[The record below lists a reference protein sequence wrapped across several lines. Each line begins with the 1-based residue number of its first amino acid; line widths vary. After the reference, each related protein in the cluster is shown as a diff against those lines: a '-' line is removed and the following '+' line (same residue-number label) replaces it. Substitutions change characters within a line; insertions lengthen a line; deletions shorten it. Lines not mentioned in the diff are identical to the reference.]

1 MSKNSDS
8 HSSTDCCIVGGGP
21 AGMVLAL
28 LLVRQGV
35 RVTLLEAHADFD
47 REFRGDT
54 IHPSVLEIFDQI
66 GLSDALHQLRHS
78 KIFGPTLRVANSS
91 FNPFDFRRLRIK
103 FPYIMLVPQAKFL
116 DFLAQEAG
124 KYQEFDLRMSALV
137 ESLIE
142 EDGIIRGV
150 RYMGKNGLHEVRALL
165 SVGAD
170 GRFSTVRQRAGVQP
184 IKTSPPM
191 DILWF
196 SLPHHPGDMESGR
209 VLGGVGMGRMLAVF
223 DRFDHWQVGYVFP
236 KGLYQEIRARGL
248 EPLRKSIAALEPM
261 LAEHLEALTDWR
273 QLSLLSVESSRCP
286 VWHRPGLLLIGD
298 AAHVMSPVG
307 GVGINYAIQ
316 DAVATANLLG
326 DALKAG
332 TLMAKDLE
340 KVQRRR
346 EFPTRFIQTFQT
358 FVQKRVIASVL
369 SSTGPAGIPL
379 AFRVLFGIPVIR
391 DLPARLIAFGIR
403 REHVGNPGREPSSH
417 PKAISA

>member
-1 MSKNSDS
+1 
-8 HSSTDCCIVGGGP
+8 
-21 AGMVLAL
+21 MVLAL

-35 RVTLLEAHADFD
+35 RVTVLEAHADFE

-54 IHPSVLEIFDQI
+54 VHPSVLEIFYEL

-78 KIFGPTLRVANSS
+78 KIYGPTLRAANRS
-91 FNPFDFRRLRIK
+91 FSPFDFRRLNIK

-116 DFLAQEAG
+116 DFLAKEAG
-124 KYQEFDLRMSALV
+124 KYAEFDLRMSAPV
-137 ESLIE
+137 DSLIE
-142 EDGIIRGV
+142 EGGTVRGV
-150 RYMGKNGLHEVRALL
+150 RYMGKDGPHEVRALL
-165 SVGAD
+165 TVGAD
-170 GRFSTVRQRAGVQP
+170 GRFSTVRQRVGVEP

-196 SLPHHPGDMESGR
+196 SLPHQPGDVASGR
-209 VLGGVGMGRMLAVF
+209 VLGGFGMGRMLAVF

-236 KGLYQEIRARGL
+236 KGLYQEIHTQGL
-248 EPLRKSIAALEPM
+248 GAFRKSIVALEPM
-261 LAEHLEALTDWR
+261 LAEHVEALTDWH
-273 QLSLLSVESSRCP
+273 QLSLLSVESSRCR

-326 DALKAG
+326 DRLKAG
-332 TLMAKDLE
+332 SVSAGDLAM
-340 KVQRRR
+340 VQRRR

-358 FVQKRVIASVL
+358 FVQKRVIAHVL
-369 SSTGPAGIPL
+369 GSTAPFEIPL

-391 DLPARLIAFGIR
+391 DLPAWLIALGIR
-403 REHVGNPGREPSSH
+403 REHIRNPGRRPSQSQNH
-417 PKAISA
+417 QHRTKASLFMC